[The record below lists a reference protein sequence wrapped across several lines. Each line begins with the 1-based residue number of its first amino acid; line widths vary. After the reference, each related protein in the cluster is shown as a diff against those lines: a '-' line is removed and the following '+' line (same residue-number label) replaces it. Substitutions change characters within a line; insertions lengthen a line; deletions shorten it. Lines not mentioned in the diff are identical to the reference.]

1 MAHLLGSEICIE
13 SLIKDITDIQNTVS
27 EISSK
32 TGKVCYIHFI
42 INNFFKSIVY

>member
-32 TGKVCYIHFI
+32 TGKVYFI
-42 INNFFKSIVY
+42 LLTIFLIYSLH